1 MPFVIFILAFGAL
14 TRIAYGVL
22 SPYRDSGDLVAAS
35 VSLGIAHPPGYPL
48 YVLLCKAWLT
58 LVPFAN
64 AAFRANLFSALCSAA
79 AAALLY
85 LVLSRWVSK
94 TAAVIGA
101 LFWILAPSVVQ
112 LSIVSEMYALNALI
126 CALILW
132 AASRSRDC
140 SETARSRW
148 TALAFFLLGLGLNN
162 HPTLIFLAPGL
173 ALYAWT
179 TLPQRTP
186 LERSAALIRFSLW
199 SALGFTLV
207 LFDPIRS
214 FQDPRIDWG
223 DPETLRNWWR
233 LITRSDYGGLR
244 LHPEQS
250 QFVWTGTAVISQIAL
265 FCRAAFNEMGW
276 LGFPLFALGFVL
288 SLIGLARRDLRS
300 PEILLISVPWLFA
313 GPLFFLLSN
322 LPIHEKTTLPIL
334 EPYMMMVH
342 LLAGAWIAFSWDQI
356 VNYLGEKISSGKP
369 AGTLFSVR
377 PVAAAVTALALVA
390 IAFPQSRRNQFY
402 AYDYGKNLAK
412 TMPLQ
417 SSLYEPDDVTAF
429 TFSYLQV
436 GEGHRRDI
444 ALLMTLKTF
453 WGYEQIKRR
462 YPEIV
467 PDGEFP
473 NAQGFIAALLARHGA
488 TGRPLFADHPSKFPS
503 GMPQYPYGMLARS
516 GATPSI
522 EAFNGAQQIFNFYI
536 ERGSIR
542 MEGKDFFARHLLTK
556 MSAALNNAGIWLQN
570 EKEYDAARSY
580 FERALGRDSSLTPAW
595 NNLGL
600 NHFLRGDFAG
610 AERSFRLGLAR
621 GEAPVSLYTP
631 LGLSQ
636 RRLGELA
643 LAKQSLLAGV
653 KVRESDLTALNELG
667 LIGLQERKWDEAK
680 AYFERAIQAQENY
693 ATAHYN
699 LGLVHRAM
707 GMRREAAENFQ
718 NYLRY
723 EPNASDA
730 AIVRGWVSNLLQN

>member
-1 MPFVIFILAFGAL
+1 MPFLIFILAFGVL

-35 VSLGIAHPPGYPL
+35 ASLGIAHPPGYPL

-58 LVPFAN
+58 AVPFAN

-85 LVLSRWVSK
+85 LALSRWVSK
-94 TAAVIGA
+94 TAAGIGA

-126 CALILW
+126 CALTLW

-140 SETARSRW
+140 AEPGQSRW

-179 TLPQRTP
+179 ASPLRTP
-186 LERSAALIRFSLW
+186 LERFASLIRLSLW

-207 LFDPIRS
+207 FFDPIRS

-250 QFVWTGTAVISQIAL
+250 RFVWSGTSVINQLAL
-265 FCRAAFNEMGW
+265 FCRAAFKEMGW
-276 LGFPLFALGFVL
+276 LGLPLFALGFVL
-288 SLIGLARRDLRS
+288 SLIGWVRKDFRR
-300 PEILLISVPWLFA
+300 PEILLIGVPWLFA

-322 LPIHEKTTLPIL
+322 LPIHEKTTMPIL
-334 EPYMMMVH
+334 EPYMLMVH
-342 LLAGAWIAFSWDQI
+342 LMASASISFGWDQI
-356 VNYLGEKISSGKP
+356 VNYLSGKLVSGKL
-369 AGTLFSVR
+369 AGTSLHIR
-377 PVAAAVTALALVA
+377 PVAAALTAAVLVA
-390 IAFPQSRRNQFY
+390 IAFPLSRRNQFY

-429 TFSYLQV
+429 TLSYLQV
-436 GEGHRRDI
+436 GEGHRPDI

-453 WGYEQIKRR
+453 WGYEQIKQK
-462 YPEIV
+462 YPDIV
-467 PDGEFP
+467 PAGEFP

-488 TGRPLFADHPSKFPS
+488 MNRPLFADHPSKFPS
-503 GMPQYPYGMLARS
+503 GMPQYPAGMLARS
-516 GATPSI
+516 GAAPSI
-522 EAFNGAQQIFNFYI
+522 DAFKAAQSIFHFYV

-570 EKEYDAARSY
+570 EREYDAARSY
-580 FERALGRDSSLTPAW
+580 FERALGRDSGLTPAW

-600 NHFLRGDFAG
+600 NHFLRSDYAG
-610 AERSFRLGLAR
+610 AERVFRLGLAR

-636 RRLGELA
+636 RRLGEFA
-643 LAKQSLLAGV
+643 LAKQSLQAGV
-653 KVRESDLTALNELG
+653 KARESDLTALNELG
-667 LIGLQERKWDEAK
+667 LISMQERKLDEAK
-680 AYFERAIQAQENY
+680 GYFERAIRAQENY
-693 ATAHYN
+693 STAHYN

-723 EPNASDA
+723 DPKASDA
-730 AIVRGWVSNLLQN
+730 AAVRGWVSNLTQN